1 MANTLGFHL
10 AAIATLLPAAVLP
23 LWRALQ
29 PSWQAAATVLAA
41 MGPTTWV
48 TWQLTE
54 GWHTGASATLWVAVA
69 ASSLVF
75 FLVTMVNRHAWR
87 LAALLMP
94 YLAVLGLLAAVTAA
108 SPNPVL
114 PMHGQAPPAW
124 LVFHIVVS
132 VVTYALLTVSAVAAL
147 GAFLQER
154 ALKRKR
160 PTRLTRLL
168 PSVTE
173 SERLSVGL
181 LAMGEAVLGL
191 GLLSG
196 MAVEYFSAGVLFVFD
211 HKTLLSVLAFLVIG
225 GLLAAQAW
233 AGVRGRA
240 AARYLL
246 LAYLL
251 LTLAFPGVKIVTTIL
266 A

>member
-1 MANTLGFHL
+1 MVNMLGFHL
-10 AAIATLLPAAVLP
+10 TAIATLLPAALLP
-23 LWRALQ
+23 LRRTLH
-29 PSWQAAATVLAA
+29 PSWQAGATVLAA

-54 GWHTGASATLWVAVA
+54 GWHTGFSATLWVAIA
-69 ASSLVF
+69 TSSLLF
-75 FLVTMVNRHAWR
+75 FLVTMTNRHAWR
-87 LAALLMP
+87 LAPLLMP
-94 YLAVLGLLAAVTAA
+94 YLAVLGLLATATAA
-108 SPNPVL
+108 TPGPVL
-114 PMHGQAPPAW
+114 RMHGQAPPAW

-132 VVTYALLTVSAVAAL
+132 VVTYGLLTVSAVAAL
-147 GAFLQER
+147 AAFFQER
-154 ALKRKR
+154 ALKRKK

-181 LAMGEAVLGL
+181 LAVGEGVLGL

-196 MAVEYFSAGVLFVFD
+196 MAVEYFIVGSLFVFD

-225 GLLAAQAW
+225 GLLAANTW
-233 AGVRGRA
+233 AGVRGKA

-251 LTLAFPGVKIVTTIL
+251 LTLAFPGVKFATTIL

>member
-1 MANTLGFHL
+1 MANALGLHL

-23 LWRALQ
+23 LWRTLR
-29 PSWQAAATVLAA
+29 PSWQAGATVLAA

-48 TWQLTE
+48 TYQLTE
-54 GWHTGASATLWVAVA
+54 GWHTGFSATLWVAIA
-69 ASSLVF
+69 TSALVF
-75 FLVTMVNRHAWR
+75 FVVTMVNRHAWR
-87 LAALLMP
+87 LATLLMP
-94 YLAVLGLLAAVTAA
+94 YLAILGLLAAVTAED
-108 SPNPVL
+108 PGPVL
-114 PMHGQAPPAW
+114 AMRGQAPPAW

-132 VVTYALLTVSAVAAL
+132 VVTYALLTVSGVSAL
-147 GAFLQER
+147 AAFLQER

-160 PTRLTRLL
+160 PNRLTRLL

-181 LAMGEAVLGL
+181 LSMGEAVLGL

-196 MAVEYFSAGVLFVFD
+196 MAVSYFTAGTLLVLD

-225 GLLAAQAW
+225 GLLAAHAW

-246 LAYLL
+246 LGYLL
-251 LTLAFPGVKIVTTIL
+251 LTLAFPGVKFVSTIL